1 MSEPEIESSSLI
13 HISRQ
18 KSSSSSNHIF
28 PPEKSSQFEA
38 FSSDPLNATKVGGA
52 DWQIECSEQISLK
65 VPNVDFDFDVCVDS
79 ILFLINT
86 YIAKPN
92 ISFAR
97 SNKESSFRFRCV
109 FKVSGRE
116 SLLSMS
122 LLPIFQPEMVQGQP
136 GVLQLHPEAVDRSE
150 EVLQRVRSSSRCKFN
165 L

>member
-65 VPNVDFDFDVCVDS
+65 VPKVDFDFDVCVDS

-86 YIAKPN
+86 YIEN
-92 ISFAR
+92 
-97 SNKESSFRFRCV
+97 
-109 FKVSGRE
+109 
-116 SLLSMS
+116 
-122 LLPIFQPEMVQGQP
+122 LPSH
-136 GVLQLHPEAVDRSE
+136 LHAMIRTHHFDFVVYLRYQEG
-150 EVLQRVRSSSRCKFN
+150 N
-165 L
+165 LYSQ